1 MANTDIR
8 LGDTI
13 IYGADDITRSFVN
26 EFLNDKD
33 YVIAH
38 TSGSTG
44 SPKEIKLLKN
54 DMIVSA
60 A

>member
-8 LGDTI
+8 LGDII

-33 YVIAH
+33 YVTAH

-54 DMIVSA
+54 DMIV
-60 A
+60 